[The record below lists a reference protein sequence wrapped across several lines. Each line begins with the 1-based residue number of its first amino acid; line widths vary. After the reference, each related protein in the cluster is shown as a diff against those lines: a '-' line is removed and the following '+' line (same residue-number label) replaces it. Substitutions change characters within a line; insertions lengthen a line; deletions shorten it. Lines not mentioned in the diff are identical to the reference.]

1 MNILVT
7 GAAGFIGYH
16 LTFRL
21 LNNKINVIGIDNVNQ
36 YYDTK
41 LKKDR
46 IKLLKNFKNF
56 NFYKV
61 DLINYKK
68 IDNIIKNYKIKYI
81 IHLAAQAGVRYSIK
95 KPKSYFKSNLEG
107 FFNILELSKNN
118 KIKHLIFAS
127 TSSVYGNSKKFPL
140 KEETN
145 TDRPLS
151 FYAATKKSNEIM
163 AHSYSFIHKL
173 PCTAVRFFTVYG
185 PLGRPDMALFKFTK
199 NIIENKPIQLF
210 NNGNHVRDFTYI
222 DDIVEGIYL
231 LIKKQSKKNIPY
243 EIYNIGNGNPKK
255 LIDYLN
261 QIELNLKNKSKI
273 KKLPLQIGD
282 VVKTHADI
290 TKLKRQTNYKAKINI
305 KKGIANFIEWYK
317 EYYKVN

>member
-16 LTFRL
+16 LTLKL
-21 LNNKINVIGIDNVNQ
+21 LKKKINVVGIDNINK

-41 LKKDR
+41 LKRDR
-46 IKLLKNFKNF
+46 IKSIKNF
-56 NFYKV
+56 NNFTFYKV
-61 DLINYKK
+61 DLVNYKK
-68 IDNIIKNYKIKYI
+68 IDSIIKTNKIKYI

-127 TSSVYGNSKKFPL
+127 TSSVYGNSKEFPL
-140 KEETN
+140 KEEIN
-145 TDRPLS
+145 TDLPLS

-163 AHSYSFIHKL
+163 AHSYSFIHNL
-173 PCTAVRFFTVYG
+173 PCTGVRFFTVYG

-199 NIIENKPIQLF
+199 NIIANKPIQLF
-210 NNGNHVRDFTYI
+210 NNGNHIRDFTYI

-231 LIKKQSKKNIPY
+231 LIKKQSKKKIPY
-243 EIYNIGNGNPKK
+243 EIYNIGNGDPKK
-255 LIDYLN
+255 LIEYLK
-261 QIELNLKNKSKI
+261 QIEFNLKNKAKI

-282 VVKTHADI
+282 VIKTHANI
-290 TKLKRQTNYKAKINI
+290 TKLKRKTNYKAKTNI
-305 KKGIANFIEWYK
+305 KNGIASFIEWYK
-317 EYYKVN
+317 NYYKID